1 MQTPTTPSPATR
13 RGLAARL
20 PGRRDRGNP
29 AFYADELRLALAGQP
44 ERLAGALTEPG
55 NVDLLTWNIFTSL
68 DTHTDRDYLAYR
80 LQALG
85 GAAVTAPV
93 RIALWVGRTREPL
106 LTPARG
112 YVEEIRRRAAAAGGT
127 AATTRDME
135 APAEVPVLIETPG
148 VVVLVDTVLGRVH
161 GGAGGR
167 DRLVELV
174 DAGLDLAN
182 RLGKTLAVAVVRP
195 TGSPVAAQLSAGMDR
210 LRDPAGLAAALPHRR
225 ALPPVVLRDVTWS
238 QLVAL
243 WEAEVPFLRLGGQP
257 VRAFSRQ
264 LRSLGLAG

>member
-29 AFYADELRLALAGQP
+29 AFYADELRLALAGEP
-44 ERLAGALTEPG
+44 DRLAAALTEPG
-55 NVDLLTWNIFTSL
+55 NVDLLTWNVFASL
-68 DTHTDRDYLAYR
+68 DTHRDRDYLAYR
-80 LQALG
+80 LQVLG

-93 RIALWVGRTREPL
+93 RIALWVGRNREPL
-106 LTPARG
+106 LPPARG
-112 YVEEIRRRAAAAGGT
+112 YVEEIRRRAAAVGGT
-127 AATTRDME
+127 AEATRALE
-135 APAEVPVLIETPG
+135 IPAEVPVLIETPD
-148 VVVLVDTVLGRVH
+148 VVVLVDTVLGRAHV
-161 GGAGGR
+161 GAGGR

-182 RLGKTLAVAVVRP
+182 RLGKTLAVAVVAP
-195 TGSPVAAQLSAGMDR
+195 VGTAVAADLSARLDR

-225 ALPPVVLRDVTWS
+225 ALPPVVLRDVTWT

-243 WEAEVPFLRLGGQP
+243 WESEVPFLALGGQP
-257 VRAFSRQ
+257 VRAFARQ
-264 LRSLGLAG
+264 LRSLGLAR